1 MIKKYFFFFT
11 SCFYLEKWP
20 SYFTLCENGY
30 FTKMCT
36 TVHKINFF
44 IFFCKTLKFTIY
56 YIQFIFE
63 GSRTIFSFWS
73 KFAYVLV
80 RTGVNEG
87 IKKLRLQNLN
97 DRRENACLKFA
108 QKCIKNE
115 KVKNMFPI
123 SVKLSKMIKRKSDKF
138 KVKFAR
144 TKRYRKSAI
153 PYMVNLLN
161 INNSRKKNILKK
173 TSQR

>member
-1 MIKKYFFFFT
+1 M
-11 SCFYLEKWP
+11 
-20 SYFTLCENGY
+20 
-30 FTKMCT
+30 
-36 TVHKINFF
+36 
-44 IFFCKTLKFTIY
+44 
-56 YIQFIFE
+56 
-63 GSRTIFSFWS
+63 
-73 KFAYVLV
+73 
-80 RTGVNEG
+80 TGVSWNALPAV
-87 IKKLRLQNLN
+87 IMLLACAACVACSSAPPSFKKLWLQNLN

-144 TKRYRKSAI
+144 TKRYRQSAI

-161 INNSRKKNILKK
+161 INNSMKKNILKK